1 MEQVCSAYNYRTI
14 QEKFGIFAT
23 PISISVLAIAI
34 AESDR
39 KKKSKMDLSNE
50 LTNEEMTPTDPPG
63 GNDIAMDVVTT
74 DDPTTAL
81 GEVDAAATVDD
92 DSDECDD
99 EISWIESVP
108 AATISNGELYR
119 NTRAVRWKGIDW
131 MVVVVRPKDNIKTD
145 RVGYF
150 LGYETAQV
158 PKNFSLTVHVR
169 CHVVDSEGKNVP
181 HPVQDS
187 TPAPFHHFTYE
198 IGDSGG
204 YFDWGVWERLSLSA
218 ALAHVDANQRVHL
231 RFSLAAVYTPQKNPG
246 LGYKSKEATG
256 MVGLENLGAT
266 CYLNAL
272 LQMLYNVNLFRKNV
286 YLLPHEVEV
295 FENSTTLA
303 LQSVFRNLQ
312 CGKDYVTTKDLTRA
326 FGWTSQEAFMQQDV
340 QEMMRVLLD
349 KLEEKMKGTNVEG
362 TIASLFSGS
371 IRSFIRCVDV
381 TYESKRE
388 EEFYDVQLDVKDCKD
403 IYASLEKYT
412 AKGSCC
418 SPPVI
423 PPPPPPLTQHTSIHP
438 INIPLV
444 LSSLR
449 QTQQFNS
456 CIFIPG

>member
-1 MEQVCSAYNYRTI
+1 
-14 QEKFGIFAT
+14 
-23 PISISVLAIAI
+23 
-34 AESDR
+34 
-39 KKKSKMDLSNE
+39 
-50 LTNEEMTPTDPPG
+50 MTPTEQQPG
-63 GNDIAMDVVTT
+63 GAMDVVMTT
-74 DDPTTAL
+74 DPTTTV
-81 GEVDAAATVDD
+81 GEVDAAVATVDD
-92 DSDECDD
+92 DSDECND

-108 AATISNGELYR
+108 AATISKGECYR

-131 MVVVVRPKDNIKTD
+131 MIVVVRPRSRDQDQKQD

-150 LGYETAQV
+150 LGYETAQI
-158 PKNFSLTVHVR
+158 PKNFLLTVQLR

-187 TPAPFHHFTYE
+187 LPLFMHTYTCVT
-198 IGDSGG
+198 GDADG
-204 YFDWGVWERLSLSA
+204 YYDQGVWDKLSLTA
-218 ALAHVDANQRVHL
+218 ALAHVDVNQCVRL
-231 RFSLAAVYTPQKNPG
+231 RFALKAVYTPQKNPG

-312 CGKDYVTTKDLTRA
+312 CAKDYVTTKDLTRA

-388 EEFYDVQLDVKDCKD
+388 EDFYDVQLDVKDCQD

-412 AKGSCC
+412 AKGTYY
-418 SPPVI
+418 PPFYS
-423 PPPPPPLTQHTSIHP
+423 PLTLPFLSLYAAITLRLLHTF
-438 INIPLV
+438 PLN
-444 LSSLR
+444 
-449 QTQQFNS
+449 T
-456 CIFIPG
+456 PY